1 VSSYNEIQ
9 TIYSDQQ
16 CLIEAIKELGYQP
29 QVNEKPQHL
38 EGYHGDERQQTA
50 EIIIPRKQVG
60 GASNDVGF
68 KRNAD
73 GTFTAIISD
82 YDKSA
87 TFNAKKQQQL
97 KVAYTEKVAMKQ
109 AKGNGLKFVGKKTV
123 TDPKTNKPVTR
134 LQFVTTR

>member
-1 VSSYNEIQ
+1 V
-9 TIYSDQQ
+9 
-16 CLIEAIKELGYQP
+16 EAIKEMGYHP
-29 QVNEKPQHL
+29 QVSEKAQHL
-38 EGYHGDERQQTA
+38 EGYHGDQRQQTA
-50 EIIIPRKQVG
+50 EIIIKRREVG

-97 KVAYTEKVAMKQ
+97 KCIYTEKVAMKQ
-109 AKGNGLKFVGKKTV
+109 AKNNGLKFVGKKTV
-123 TDPKTNKPVTR
+123 NDTKTGKPVQR

>member
-1 VSSYNEIQ
+1 M
-9 TIYSDQQ
+9 
-16 CLIEAIKELGYQP
+16 GFHP
-29 QVNEKPQHL
+29 QVSEKAQQL
-38 EGYHGDERQQTA
+38 EGYHGDKRKQTA

-82 YDKSA
+82 YDQSSN
-87 TFNAKKQQQL
+87 FNLKKQQEL
-97 KVAYTEKVAMKQ
+97 KRIYTEKKAMKE
-109 AKGNGLKFVGKKTV
+109 AKANGLKFVGKKTV
-123 TDPKTNKPVTR
+123 TDQKTGKPVQR